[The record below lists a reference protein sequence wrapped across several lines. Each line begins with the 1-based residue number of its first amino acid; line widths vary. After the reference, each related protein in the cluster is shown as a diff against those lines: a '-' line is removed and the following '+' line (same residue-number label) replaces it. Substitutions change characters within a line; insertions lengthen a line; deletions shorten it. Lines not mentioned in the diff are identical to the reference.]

1 MPLYPAAQNFTTG
14 SIPFGGTN
22 SLLTQ
27 DNTNL
32 FWDDTNNKLRVT
44 TDNAT
49 SGFEIISDNAAANP
63 QFTKYQS
70 VTGAMT
76 NQMRKARGS
85 LAAPR
90 RALSGD
96 VLGGMSGTGA
106 EAVDNATDA
115 TFNTSAPGGQLRWLA
130 AEDFTATGHGASTRF
145 ATTDIG
151 STTVTERLRIEPD
164 GRIYALAIHNS
175 AGAVTGTA
183 TQYLASGTYTPT
195 LTNVTNLAAST
206 AYVAQW
212 MRVGNVVTVSG
223 KVDVDPTIAGLC
235 QLGMSLPI
243 ASNLANAEDC
253 AGTANAS
260 GVAGQ
265 CAAILADAANDR
277 AEMNWIAADIT
288 NQAMYYIYT
297 YEVL

>member
-1 MPLYPAAQNFTTG
+1 MPLYPAAQNFTAG
-14 SIPFGGTN
+14 SIPFGGVN

-27 DNTNL
+27 DNPNL
-32 FWDDTNNKLRVT
+32 FWDDTNNRLGIGTTTPGTPVHVVKDGAAGVVYFMEAAVTSSANPTMRARRWRGTIAAPLRVKAN
-44 TDNAT
+44 DGLIAVNAT
-49 SGFEIISDNAAANP
+49 AGFAASDVAAATASGAVC
-63 QFTKYQS
+63 QF
-70 VTGAMT
+70 
-76 NQMRKARGS
+76 R
-85 LAAPR
+85 
-90 RALSGD
+90 
-96 VLGGMSGTGA
+96 
-106 EAVDNATDA
+106 
-115 TFNTSAPGGQLRWLA
+115 FLA
-130 AEDFTATGHGASTRF
+130 AEDFTSTAQGTYF
-145 ATTDIG
+145 DL
-151 STTVTERLRIEPD
+151 STTPIGTAAASSSIIFDDD
-164 GRIYALAIHNS
+164 GRLSGNSLHNS

-183 TQYLASGTYTPT
+183 KQYIASGTYTPT

-223 KVDVDPTIAGLC
+223 KVDVDPTAVGAT

-243 ASNLANAEDC
+243 ASNLVNAEDC

-288 NQAMYYIYT
+288 NQAMYYTYT
-297 YEVL
+297 YEIL